1 MKNYLL
7 LPVAACICATFAS
20 MSHAQLVDE
29 VDFRQEGANA
39 VAQIKFLTPVQYSRS
54 VAARASDLV
63 QVFYTVLPNREQIS
77 ILNSERRLAGGGDI
91 PSMIIS
97 DEDAANPALANI
109 NRKLVIRFG
118 SPVRFKVRAGP
129 GNRSIEI
136 VLEGL
141 GSSVKNVFVAAVTP
155 AAPSGRYVVTLQ
167 SFKEAGQRLPSS
179 VPTNLQNYQ
188 VFTARR
194 VTDGQTV
201 YDTNLGYFSSRREAV
216 DALGSLIKQ
225 FPEAVLV
232 ELPALVPVP
241 VSNAPETTL
250 GADASSAVVPQGA
263 ADVESAATTFLV
275 AAQSAYDSGNYVG
288 ATETL
293 NQLLNLPPNSSSRK
307 AQELAGLSSL
317 NAGDSARAAS
327 EFDLFLKLYPVGED
341 SDRVRQLVAVLPT
354 IGASTSKAKPVVEA
368 TSTTSGSVS
377 MFYYGGKSDN
387 NTVTQALVDATGGVL
402 TPRTEAG
409 LSGIDQKQLQTNV
422 DLNWRFRDAEKDMRF
437 VFRDAYSA
445 DYIKKVGKERLSALY
460 FDYRSFV
467 NKTSFRVGRQ
477 SPNGGGVLYRFD
489 GVQAGYS
496 FKPKWKVNAVVG
508 SPSDPLLDTRR
519 TFYGLSVD
527 AEALTKSLSGSAFV
541 IEQSIDGQIDRR
553 GVGGDL
559 RYFSGGVSGSAQID
573 YDQILGAVNVA
584 AVQANWQVSE
594 ATAFNA
600 MIDRRTTPILTLGNV
615 LFFQNPALSAPAR
628 RIEELLGTTP
638 IETLREQV
646 KSLTAYQTQA
656 RIGGTTSVAA
666 NWQAGADFS
675 VTNVD
680 EIKPVVDLLPTGQPS
695 TGNLW
700 SVGAQLIGSN
710 LYSAR
715 DTHVFNVTYLGGPT
729 NRGRLLSYNNLS
741 SLNEKWQ
748 LEPSL
753 KYYISST
760 TGDGA
765 STPDTTMNT
774 WTTGLRAIYRV
785 HHKVSLETELTYE
798 LSNTQTNAT
807 LTAAANSSSATR
819 LNYYIGVRY
828 DF

>member
-1 MKNYLL
+1 MKNNLL
-7 LPVAACICATFAS
+7 LPVAACIYVAFAS
-20 MSHAQLVDE
+20 TSYAQLVDE

-54 VAARASDLV
+54 ISARASDLV

-77 ILNSERRLAGGGDI
+77 VINSERRLPGGGDI

-97 DEDAANPALANI
+97 DEEATNPAQANV

-118 SPVRFKVRAGP
+118 SPVRFKVRAGR

-141 GSSVKNVFVAAVTP
+141 GASVKNVSVASRAPAELAGRYAVTLL
-155 AAPSGRYVVTLQ
+155 SST
-167 SFKEAGQRLPSS
+167 EAGKPLPSS
-179 VPTNLQNYQ
+179 IPANLQNYQ

-194 VTDGQTV
+194 VTEGKTV
-201 YDTNLGYFSSRREAV
+201 YDTNLGYFSSRQEAAT
-216 DALGSLIKQ
+216 ALAQVIKL
-225 FPEAVLV
+225 FPGAALT
-232 ELPALVPVP
+232 ELPLTTTTTK
-241 VSNAPETTL
+241 APELPVGGVDST
-250 GADASSAVVPQGA
+250 APPIAQGA
-263 ADVESAATTFLV
+263 AEVEASAASLLAT
-275 AAQSAYDSGNYVG
+275 AQSAFDSGNYLG
-288 ATETL
+288 ATESL
-293 NQLLNLPPNSSSRK
+293 NQLLNLPPNSYSRK

-327 EFDLFLKLYPVGED
+327 EFKLFLNLYPIGED
-341 SDRVRQLVAVLPT
+341 SDRVRQLVTALPT
-354 IGASTSKAKPVVEA
+354 IVSSTSKTKPVVEA

-387 NTVTQALVDATGGVL
+387 NTITQALVDATGGVL

-422 DLNWRFRDAEKDMRF
+422 DLNWRYRDAEKDMRF

-445 DYIKKVGKERLSALY
+445 DYIKNVGKERLSALY

-467 NKTSFRVGRQ
+467 NKTSVRVGRQ

-489 GVQAGYS
+489 GIQAGYA
-496 FKPKWKVNAVVG
+496 FKPKWKVNAVLG

-519 TFYGLSVD
+519 MFYGLSVD
-527 AEALTKSLSGSAFV
+527 AEALSKSFSGSAFV
-541 IEQSIDGQIDRR
+541 IEQSIDGQTDRR
-553 GVGGDL
+553 GLGGDL
-559 RYFSGGVSGSAQID
+559 RYFSGGVSASAQVD
-573 YDQILGAVNVA
+573 YDQILKAVNVA

-594 ATAFNA
+594 ATALNA
-600 MIDRRTTPILTLGNV
+600 MIDRRTTPMLTLGNV
-615 LFFQNPALSAPAR
+615 LFFQNPALLAPAR
-628 RIEELLGTTP
+628 RIEELLGITP
-638 IETLREQV
+638 IESLREQV

-680 EIKPVVDLLPTGQPS
+680 EIRPVADLLPTGQAS

-741 SLNEKWQ
+741 SLNDKWQ

-753 KYYISST
+753 KNYTSTT
-760 TGDGA
+760 TGDGISSA
-765 STPDTTMNT
+765 DTTLDT

-785 HHKVSLETELTYE
+785 HQKVSLETELTYE
-798 LSNTQTNAT
+798 MSNTKTSAT
-807 LTAAANSSSATR
+807 ATIASNSSSATR
-819 LNYYIGVRY
+819 LNYYIGGRY
-828 DF
+828 EF